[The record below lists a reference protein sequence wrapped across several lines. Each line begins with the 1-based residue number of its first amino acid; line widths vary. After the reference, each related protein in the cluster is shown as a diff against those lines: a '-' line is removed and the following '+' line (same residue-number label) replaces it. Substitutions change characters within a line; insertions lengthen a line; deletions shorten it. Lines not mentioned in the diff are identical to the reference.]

1 MIKDGIPVRGYL
13 YMKRIPIAEVPVDDE
28 DKITKFLFD
37 MYERKV
43 RIIFSTLNFRIIK
56 INFQDKIFEELIET
70 GELKSNKL
78 VEKVEIKNNKYDLYI
93 VLTWIILLLPIST
106 IYIAQALWFGSFN
119 IKLTFLIIMSSS
131 SFKKFIFNPI

>member
-1 MIKDGIPVRGYL
+1 
-13 YMKRIPIAEVPVDDE
+13 MKRIPIAEVPVDDE